1 MYYFSL
7 ILCAIVW
14 MLRNLNFI
22 RNTVYFPY
30 EWIDKCEAFA
40 ISSWLTI
47 KIEQTWSSFSDELTS
62 HNSCIIV
69 CKLIKSNNSFHWWF
83 FEGEKNKKNSID
95 LLSSLCNIQFLS
107 GALNLVTCYMHVAS
121 FLKGGR
127 PTPNL
132 YKQPRYQINTCT
144 KTLLSYHK
152 DIRPCF
158 YVNCFFHDFILYIK
172 YMVFLSGV

>member
-1 MYYFSL
+1 MYLITQYIKCFCFFIHFFLLYFYFYSIYVYDCLFSFSHASYLFMYYFSL

-40 ISSWLTI
+40 ILSWLTI

-83 FEGEKNKKNSID
+83 FEGEKKQKNFDWLIVV
-95 LLSSLCNIQFLS
+95 
-107 GALNLVTCYMHVAS
+107 AL
-121 FLKGGR
+121 
-127 PTPNL
+127 
-132 YKQPRYQINTCT
+132 
-144 KTLLSYHK
+144 
-152 DIRPCF
+152 
-158 YVNCFFHDFILYIK
+158 
-172 YMVFLSGV
+172 